1 MRYWLE
7 RLLIISTRPT
17 FVVCCIV
24 FNATWMITV
33 LALWTCMWVYGICA
47 IGCVL
52 VVLDVKYLIRIR
64 SAS

>member
-17 FVVCCIV
+17 FVVFCV
-24 FNATWMITV
+24 TFNATWMIAA
-33 LALWTCMWVYGICA
+33 LSLWTSPWVYGICA

-52 VVLDVKYLIRIR
+52 LVLDVKYLIRIR
-64 SAS
+64 STS